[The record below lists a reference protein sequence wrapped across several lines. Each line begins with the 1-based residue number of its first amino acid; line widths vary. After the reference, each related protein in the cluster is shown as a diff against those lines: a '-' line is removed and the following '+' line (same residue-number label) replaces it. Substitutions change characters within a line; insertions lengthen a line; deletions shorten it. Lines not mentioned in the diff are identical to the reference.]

1 MRKQIAN
8 IITISRIV
16 FSICM
21 LPCAVISI
29 EFNILYLLCGI
40 TDMVDGTIARKTK
53 SISEFGA
60 RMDTAAD
67 FIFTVV
73 SSAKILPF
81 IHLPGWLWIWIF
93 IIATMKSYNILWG
106 FIRGKRL
113 ICIHTILNK
122 ITGFL
127 LFLFPLTLG
136 FIEPI
141 YSSVMVCIVAT
152 VSAINE
158 IYYIRIGREVF

>member
-8 IITISRIV
+8 TITISRIV

-21 LPCAVISI
+21 LPRAVFSI

-67 FIFTVV
+67 FIFTLV

-81 IHLPGWLWIWIF
+81 IHLSGWLWIWIF

-158 IYYIRIGREVF
+158 MYYIRIGREFF

>member
-8 IITISRIV
+8 IITSSRILC
-16 FSICM
+16 SICLM
-21 LPCAVISI
+21 FCPVVSI
-29 EFNILYLLCGI
+29 AFYMMYLFGGI
-40 TDMVDGTIARKTK
+40 TDMADGTIARKTK

-67 FIFTVV
+67 VIFTVV

-93 IIATMKSYNILWG
+93 IIATIKSYHILCG

-158 IYYIRIGREVF
+158 MYYIRIGREVF

>member
-73 SSAKILPF
+73 SSAKILLF

-122 ITGFL
+122 ITGLL

-158 IYYIRIGREVF
+158 MYYIRIGREVF